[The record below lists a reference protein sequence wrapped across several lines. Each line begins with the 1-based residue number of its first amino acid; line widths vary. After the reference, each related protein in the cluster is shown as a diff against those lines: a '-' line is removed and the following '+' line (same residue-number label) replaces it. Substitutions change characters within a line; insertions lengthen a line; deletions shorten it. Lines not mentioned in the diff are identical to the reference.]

1 MVSPPQDRRLSSH
14 EGEMLLNAAY
24 LVAEAEAEGF
34 ASRFAE
40 IVSEVGT
47 GSLELAL
54 TGPWPP
60 YHFSEAA
67 AR

>member
-1 MVSPPQDRRLSSH
+1 L
-14 EGEMLLNAAY
+14 LLNAAY
-24 LVAEAEAEGF
+24 LVADSDAEVFGSLFAELAGRLRAEG
-34 ASRFAE
+34 
-40 IVSEVGT
+40 
-47 GSLELAL
+47 LELAL